1 MVVGVVVVVGI
12 VVVVGEVVVV
22 GVVVVVGIA
31 VVWLLFWKFVKYG
44 ATIKKYV
51 VTYKNMVYKPKMTK
65 YEKHRCHFWNQRV
78 LKRQEMLNSVISYA
92 SKKTC

>member
-1 MVVGVVVVVGI
+1 M
-12 VVVVGEVVVV
+12 
-22 GVVVVVGIA
+22 
-31 VVWLLFWKFVKYG
+31 
-44 ATIKKYV
+44 KKYV